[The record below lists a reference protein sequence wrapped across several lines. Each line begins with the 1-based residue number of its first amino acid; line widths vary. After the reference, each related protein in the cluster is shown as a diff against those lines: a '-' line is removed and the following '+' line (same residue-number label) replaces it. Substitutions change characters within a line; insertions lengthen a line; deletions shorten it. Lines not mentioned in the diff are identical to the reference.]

1 MAEFCWKMER
11 KAASLKE
18 ESIILLQD
26 LSVISTISQL
36 LIHFYS
42 VGIREGK
49 RQQLSGDEAD
59 NEACWPIGGAA
70 DRLT

>member
-26 LSVISTISQL
+26 LSVMSQL